1 MYRGSPDAAIANAIQ
16 VPVNDPLLLIPAM
29 AYNTRNLGFGVTC
42 AVSYEHPY
50 TLARRFS
57 TLDHL
62 TGGRIGWNV
71 VTGYLNSAAKGIG
84 LARQPEHDTRYEIA
98 KEYMQIVYK
107 LWEGSW
113 EEGAVLR
120 DRTQRIFAR
129 PEKVHRVRHD
139 GTYFQIEA
147 IHLCEPSPQRTP
159 LLYQAGASSRGRQFA
174 ATHAECVFVNGPSK
188 QVIAPIVADIRRQ
201 AVAAGRNPL
210 EILIFTM
217 MTVITAATAEAARA
231 KLDDYRSYVSEK
243 GALVLMSGWTGID
256 FSRYGPD
263 EPIRYIRQDA
273 QTSAL
278 EAFTIADADR
288 VWTVREIAKHAALG
302 GRGPVVVGSPEE
314 VAEELIAWVDET
326 DVDGF
331 NLAYA
336 VTPETFTDF
345 VDLVVP
351 ELQRRGRYKLDYASG
366 TLREKLYGPSRA
378 RLGSDTIRRRGSA
391 AQPINLGA
399 DERVKRPPTHAI
411 APGAHPLRP
420 AASNLICCERAAL
433 AVQVARKGEPMN
445 SGCNP
450 TILPR
455 FSFSGTRN
463 VHSGFHSPGV
473 ACTAA
478 VIASRSSSAHSGS

>member
-1 MYRGSPDAAIANAIQ
+1 M
-16 VPVNDPLLLIPAM
+16 
-29 AYNTRNLGFGVTC
+29 
-42 AVSYEHPY
+42 
-50 TLARRFS
+50 
-57 TLDHL
+57 
-62 TGGRIGWNV
+62 
-71 VTGYLNSAAKGIG
+71 
-84 LARQPEHDTRYEIA
+84 
-98 KEYMQIVYK
+98 
-107 LWEGSW
+107 
-113 EEGAVLR
+113 
-120 DRTQRIFAR
+120 QRIFAR

-159 LLYQAGASSRGRQFA
+159 LLYQAGASSRGREFA

-188 QVIAPIVADIRRQ
+188 QVITPIVADIRRR
-201 AVAAGRNPL
+201 AGAAGRSSA

-231 KLDDYRSYVSEK
+231 KLDDYRSYVSEE
-243 GALVLMSGWTGID
+243 GALVLMSGWTGVD

-263 EPIRYIRQDA
+263 EPIRYSPQDA

-278 EAFTIADADR
+278 EAFTIADPDR

-302 GRGPVVVGSPEE
+302 GRGPVVVASPEE

-366 TLREKLYGPSRA
+366 TLREKLYGPGRA
-378 RLGSDTIRRRGSA
+378 RLGSD
-391 AQPINLGA
+391 
-399 DERVKRPPTHAI
+399 H
-411 APGAHPLRP
+411 P
-420 AASNLICCERAAL
+420 AARFRGAAD
-433 AVQVARKGEPMN
+433 Q
-445 SGCNP
+445 
-450 TILPR
+450 
-455 FSFSGTRN
+455 
-463 VHSGFHSPGV
+463 PG
-473 ACTAA
+473 
-478 VIASRSSSAHSGS
+478 SR